1 MWAVRVGT
9 RSRFGHA
16 RLCVAVDGAAI
27 TVVEAKPSGAVE
39 RTLGVREAANTT
51 WVTTDPTDTERT
63 RIVAGGRTLIG
74 IGYGWLDIVVLAIR
88 CLLGVRWRWVD
99 AIVNRLDR
107 LICSQLVA
115 LAYHLAGIT
124 LVPGNLPCEDTPG
137 DLAPHPEGNR
147 TMTWF
152 DRLPAPLRHTL
163 LMLSATAIG
172 AGIDW
177 LSKNQGSITTHVGP
191 AWSGIVGT
199 AITLL
204 IAYITPLT
212 RQYGVGANTGNTVT
226 TDADGNVIG
235 NTGISS

>member
-63 RIVAGGRTLIG
+63 RIVTGGRTLIG

-137 DLAPHPEGNR
+137 DLAPATE
-147 TMTWF
+147 
-152 DRLPAPLRHTL
+152 RLPKGSLMPTYLKLFTEARKLGATL
-163 LMLSATAIG
+163 GGLAAYALTTGFVPSADVHYVQGLIGFLTALG
-172 AGIDW
+172 
-177 LSKNQGSITTHVGP
+177 VY
-191 AWSGIVGT
+191 
-199 AITLL
+199 AI
-204 IAYITPLT
+204 P
-212 RQYGVGANTGNTVT
+212 NKT
-226 TDADGNVIG
+226 TDGVEQVGDLQDIG
-235 NTGISS
+235 GQTP